1 MAAIFAGLIHPLYR
15 RLLQWFRGRS
25 SVAAAASLGLVLLV
39 IVTPLVFFTGVVAS
53 QAMGISESVTPWV
66 SEHLRQPTKLGEL
79 LEWIPFWDSLEPYRD
94 QVIKKLG
101 EIASFVSSFLVN
113 GLSAATRGT
122 VMFFFN
128 LFIMLYAVF
137 YFLTN
142 GPELL
147 DIMMRYIPLPGKDKT
162 LMLNKFLSVSKAT
175 LKGTLIIGIVQ
186 GGLAGIAFA
195 VVGIEGAAF
204 WGTIMAV
211 LSIIPGIGITLVWFP
226 AVGYLFAVGQIVPA
240 IGLFLWCAVVAG
252 TADNFLRPVLVGK
265 DTQMPDILVL
275 LSTFGGIFMF
285 GVVGFVIG
293 PIIAALFIAIWRIYG
308 EAFGDLLSVP
318 KASEV
323 EG

>member
-1 MAAIFAGLIHPLYR
+1 
-15 RLLQWFRGRS
+15 
-25 SVAAAASLGLVLLV
+25 
-39 IVTPLVFFTGVVAS
+39 
-53 QAMGISESVTPWV
+53 
-66 SEHLRQPTKLGEL
+66 
-79 LEWIPFWDSLEPYRD
+79 
-94 QVIKKLG
+94 
-101 EIASFVSSFLVN
+101 
-113 GLSAATRGT
+113 
-122 VMFFFN
+122 
-128 LFIMLYAVF
+128 
-137 YFLTN
+137 
-142 GPELL
+142 
-147 DIMMRYIPLPGKDKT
+147 
-162 LMLNKFLSVSKAT
+162 MLNKFLSVSKAT

-211 LSIIPGIGITLVWFP
+211 LSIIPGIGITLVWLP

-240 IGLFLWCAVVAG
+240 TGLFLWCAVVAG

-308 EAFGDLLSVP
+308 EAFSDLLSAP